1 MYNYYFCSKIND
13 EFYDHKLNNEYLSQ
27 LKRSIQLKKDMV
39 NNKRDKIRVLEIRL
53 QQDEADIIQEKIGI
67 DILMEEIEF
76 LVQRRTENE

>member
-1 MYNYYFCSKIND
+1 MS
-13 EFYDHKLNNEYLSQ
+13 NEYLSQ

-67 DILMEEIEF
+67 GILMEEIEF
-76 LVQRRTENE
+76 LVQRRKENE

>member
-1 MYNYYFCSKIND
+1 MSND
-13 EFYDHKLNNEYLSQ
+13 YLSQ

-53 QQDEADIIQEKIGI
+53 QKDEADIIKLKIGI

-76 LVQRRTENE
+76 LVQRRKENE

>member
-1 MYNYYFCSKIND
+1 MS
-13 EFYDHKLNNEYLSQ
+13 NEYLSQ

>member
-1 MYNYYFCSKIND
+1 MS
-13 EFYDHKLNNEYLSQ
+13 NEYLSQ
-27 LKRSIQLKKDMV
+27 LKSYIQLKKDMV

-76 LVQRRTENE
+76 LVQRRKENE